1 MKILTLILLTC
12 SITCHLWA
20 DNLSNLNG
28 GFNNLGS
35 KTKTLSVR
43 CFTQDST
50 GMVWFGTSRGLYSYD
65 GYDIRHYVSDT
76 LPSHQLVKCNFI
88 HHKVMLLGGEN
99 GITLFNLQNGQF
111 SKPNIRLNESI
122 SSFCEYKGEIW
133 IGAESGLYIYN
144 VEQDEL
150 RPALIRGKDFPRNI
164 QSLATDQKNLYI
176 GMKDEVGCY
185 SFATS
190 DYQVISHP
198 EFFYISTLM
207 LDSSESTLWIGNA
220 HHLHR
225 MNLNTKEIERVRD
238 FYVVK
243 SIAKDDNN
251 LLIGTDNGLYVCDR
265 QGTWHLISHDARNS
279 QSLSSNVVNMF
290 FKDANGNIWIGT
302 DNGISLAAHNPS
314 IRSRSLFDITGS
326 DEGCQISSIQRTVD
340 STLWLGGSRG
350 LIKLKT
356 DMQGNNIRRWYQM
369 SSKESSF
376 RTTVY
381 VHSMK
386 TAANTYG

>member
-133 IGAESGLYIYN
+133 IGAESGLYI
-144 VEQDEL
+144 
-150 RPALIRGKDFPRNI
+150 I
-164 QSLATDQKNLYI
+164 
-176 GMKDEVGCY
+176 M
-185 SFATS
+185 
-190 DYQVISHP
+190 
-198 EFFYISTLM
+198 
-207 LDSSESTLWIGNA
+207 
-220 HHLHR
+220 
-225 MNLNTKEIERVRD
+225 
-238 FYVVK
+238 
-243 SIAKDDNN
+243 
-251 LLIGTDNGLYVCDR
+251 
-265 QGTWHLISHDARNS
+265 
-279 QSLSSNVVNMF
+279 
-290 FKDANGNIWIGT
+290 
-302 DNGISLAAHNPS
+302 
-314 IRSRSLFDITGS
+314 
-326 DEGCQISSIQRTVD
+326 
-340 STLWLGGSRG
+340 
-350 LIKLKT
+350 
-356 DMQGNNIRRWYQM
+356 
-369 SSKESSF
+369 
-376 RTTVY
+376 
-381 VHSMK
+381 
-386 TAANTYG
+386 